1 VLALW
6 RTHGDDTTLTIFSAQ
21 DAPMDSLT
29 VTLPANAAQGTLIL
43 GNGRV
48 SIGESGK
55 LEVGPFTAFDCKVL
69 RFRQ

>member
-1 VLALW
+1 
-6 RTHGDDTTLTIFSAQ
+6 
-21 DAPMDSLT
+21 MDSLT